1 MYGKNYIR
9 RPSRFHLGPLFFNI
23 FINDIFLFAKS
34 STLCNY
40 ADDNAQFS
48 CEKTFDQVI
57 NNLRTD
63 FRTLKVWLFDNVLV
77 LNPKK
82 CHFMTLGN
90 DNNLCDFSCDN
101 IIIKNSLSE
110 KIWMF
115 CNRKSMNN
123 INKIQERYLR
133 LMTNNFE
140 LSYEELLI

>member
-1 MYGKNYIR
+1 
-9 RPSRFHLGPLFFNI
+9 
-23 FINDIFLFAKS
+23 
-34 STLCNY
+34 
-40 ADDNAQFS
+40 
-48 CEKTFDQVI
+48 
-57 NNLRTD
+57 
-63 FRTLKVWLFDNVLV
+63 
-77 LNPKK
+77 
-82 CHFMTLGN
+82 MTLGN
-90 DNNLCDFSCDN
+90 DNNLCDFSCDE

>member
-1 MYGKNYIR
+1 M
-9 RPSRFHLGPLFFNI
+9 PLLFNVSV
-23 FINDIFLFAKS
+23 NDIFLFAKN

-63 FRTLKVWLFDNVLV
+63 FRTLKVSLFDNVLV
-77 LNPKK
+77 LSPKK

-90 DNNLCDFSCDN
+90 DNNLCDFSCDD

-110 KIWMF
+110 
-115 CNRKSMNN
+115 
-123 INKIQERYLR
+123 
-133 LMTNNFE
+133 
-140 LSYEELLI
+140 